1 MLNKTEHVEAFVTWE
16 NPEQSQIPY
25 FLALAGDTLESPTNI
40 REKYRAGTINAKQN
54 LRKIARKNRR
64 GIENS
69 LYI

>member
-40 REKYRAGTINAKQN
+40 REKYRAGAINAKQN
-54 LRKIARKNRR
+54 LS
-64 GIENS
+64 ENCKKK
-69 LYI
+69 